1 MDQYKKRSKEADEE
15 KRLRRIKMEKERDKE
30 IKRAR

>member
-1 MDQYKKRSKEADEE
+1 MDQYRKKSKEADEE
-15 KRLRRIKMEKERDKE
+15 KRLRAIKMEKERDKE